1 MSALDLWAARHHVP
15 PHALAELRAILLPPD
30 VGVAVP
36 GTSEGQGGTSE
47 AAIQTQVR
55 LEASRLGAR
64 LWRNN
69 VGAGVLQDGSFVR
82 WGLCNDSAQLN
93 KVVKSSDLCGIMP
106 VLITPAH
113 VGHTVGRFICREIKA
128 AGWKW
133 GGTDREVAQAKW
145 IEMINLLGGD
155 AGFAVGTGTL

>member
-1 MSALDLWAARHHVP
+1 VSTLTQWAARHHVP

-30 VGVAVP
+30 VGVAVA
-36 GTSEGQGGTSE
+36 GTSE

-55 LEASRLGAR
+55 LEASRLGGR
-64 LWRNN
+64 LFRNN
-69 VGAGVLQDGSFVR
+69 VGAGVLQDGSFIR

-113 VGHTVGRFICREIKA
+113 VGYTVGRFTCREIKA
-128 AGWKW
+128 AGWKYR
-133 GGTDREVAQAKW
+133 GTDREVAQAKW
-145 IEMINLLGGD
+145 IEMINALGGD
-155 AGFAVGTGTL
+155 AGFAIGTGTL

>member
-1 MSALDLWAARHHVP
+1 MELTQWAARHHVP

-30 VGVAVP
+30 VGVAVA
-36 GTSEGQGGTSE
+36 GTSE

-55 LEASRLGAR
+55 LEASRLGGR

-69 VGAGVLQDGSFVR
+69 VGAGVLQDGSFIR

-113 VGHTVGRFICREIKA
+113 VGHMVGRFTCREIKT
-128 AGWKW
+128 AGWKYR
-133 GGTDREVAQAKW
+133 GTDREVAQAKW
-145 IEMINLLGGD
+145 IEMINALGGD
-155 AGFAVGTGTL
+155 AGFAVGTGTLK

>member
-1 MSALDLWAARHHVP
+1 MELTQWAARHHVP

-30 VGVAVP
+30 VGVAVAD
-36 GTSEGQGGTSE
+36 TSEGPRGTSE

-55 LEASRLGAR
+55 LEASRLGGR

-69 VGAGVLQDGSFVR
+69 VGAGVLQDGSFIR

-113 VGHTVGRFICREIKA
+113 VGHMVGRFTCREIKT
-128 AGWKW
+128 AGWKYR
-133 GGTDREVAQAKW
+133 GTDREVAQAKW
-145 IEMINLLGGD
+145 IEMINALGGD
-155 AGFAVGTGTL
+155 AGFAIGTGTL